1 MGFAKTDLMPH
12 YIYCGRHGLDKM
24 RKYGIQCI
32 SILTIDANEE
42 KTQEKAKEAAE
53 GK

>member
-1 MGFAKTDLMPH
+1 
-12 YIYCGRHGLDKM
+12 M
-24 RKYGIQCI
+24 RKYGIQS

-53 GK
+53 GKQKNEKWFILKIKNNLP